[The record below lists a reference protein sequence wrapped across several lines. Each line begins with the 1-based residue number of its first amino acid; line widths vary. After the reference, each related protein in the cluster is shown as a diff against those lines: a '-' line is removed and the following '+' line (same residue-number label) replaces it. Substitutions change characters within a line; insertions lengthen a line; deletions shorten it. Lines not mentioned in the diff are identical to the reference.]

1 MLFSLK
7 FVGKEANGP
16 RRYWNPGR
24 YLSLIFTQTRSLSRS
39 RFRRHDPLVGVMGLL
54 LGFPAIRR
62 VELDLKSLTVYA
74 ISPLA
79 VDAFIFFAS
88 PTRFEIDELIIA
100 AAEVAASNVNTDRV
114 MIRIGYKRISYA
126 VMNFCRELGWRPVG
140 FDLHHFCEFFF
151 EAVGG
156 L

>member
-1 MLFSLK
+1 M
-7 FVGKEANGP
+7 GP
-16 RRYWNPGR
+16 
-24 YLSLIFTQTRSLSRS
+24 
-39 RFRRHDPLVGVMGLL
+39 L

-62 VELDLKSLTVYA
+62 VKLDLKSLTVYA

-79 VDAFIFFAS
+79 VDTFIFCAS
-88 PTRFEIDELIIA
+88 PARFEIDELITA
-100 AAEVAASNVNTDRV
+100 AAELAASNVNTDRV
-114 MIRIGYKRISYA
+114 MIRIGYKCVSYT
-126 VMNFCRELGWRPVG
+126 VMNFCRELGWRSVG